1 MFGVYKL
8 KRKLLPF
15 LLLFALIVAIVP
27 TSAVLASES
36 GSAQIGDISY
46 ASLQEAFNAVPE
58 DGVQTTVTLTNSIEI
73 SEMSDIVTLAAG
85 KNIILNMN
93 GQSITFKEDSSASPS
108 LAGRAIINHGTLTV
122 TGNGT
127 IDTSASIYGGYGAID
142 NYGTLTIENG
152 TYTGAKLAN
161 GATIKNRP
169 NAELTI
175 YNGTFDGATCSL
187 YNEGITTIYN
197 GTFKGETC
205 SSCNS
210 SIWSY
215 TIRNQNVNA
224 KI

>member
-1 MFGVYKL
+1 MKTTSKLNQETKKKKRSSIAKVKYNNIIMFGVYKL

-127 IDTSASIYGGYGAID
+127 MVVMVQ
-142 NYGTLTIENG
+142 LT
-152 TYTGAKLAN
+152 TMVL
-161 GATIKNRP
+161 
-169 NAELTI
+169 
-175 YNGTFDGATCSL
+175 
-187 YNEGITTIYN
+187 
-197 GTFKGETC
+197 
-205 SSCNS
+205 
-210 SIWSY
+210 
-215 TIRNQNVNA
+215 
-224 KI
+224 